1 MLVNLHVCTGRRE
14 QPPQFQ
20 ARLGGRQFRWRRIYR
35 PARSIAVW
43 DRTQAIC
50 RGTSHQHSSRRWKI
64 QDKLLSFAFTIIMT
78 IKILVLNLH
87 QFGLVLK
94 SDLNQLFQNPVN
106 YRVIDW
112 PRWWRGRGRQQW
124 KWREWKWRRGLNHS
138 SPHDLR
144 PDHLRCP
151 AWFRNCWQPR
161 CWRGWGSRSAGTQK
175 EQLAEARWGN
185 GMNTAV
191 TFPLQMSYFWAL
203 RAV

>member
-78 IKILVLNLH
+78 IKMLALVLNLH
-87 QFGLVLK
+87 HFWFCFEVRFESASPK
-94 SDLNQLFQNPVN
+94 PCQLSCH
-106 YRVIDW
+106 W

-124 KWREWKWRRGLNHS
+124 KWREWKWRRRLNHS

-144 PDHLRCP
+144 PDHIRCP
-151 AWFRNCWQPR
+151 ARFRNCWQPR

-185 GMNTAV
+185 RMNTAV
-191 TFPLQMSYFWAL
+191 TFPLQNVWAL
-203 RAV
+203 WEV